1 MPLHSEAQDI
11 GISSHRKGGSITVPM
26 SSEDH
31 IVDLSPEDVRP
42 LSSSEPEA
50 PPEKE
55 AQSNY
60 VPGRFA
66 PDDKSAARTTFL
78 GNTYDLAAL
87 GALGSGVLALLS
99 CVTCNTVYYC
109 LPLLPI
115 ALGVVGLVAAERSV
129 NASRTRTWSWIGI
142 AAGIVIVLVT
152 LAAIV
157 LYIAFVALMLYVSY
171 TGKLD

>member
-1 MPLHSEAQDI
+1 MLYYLAQEEASQA
-11 GISSHRKGGSITVPM
+11 PM
-26 SSEDH
+26 SAESH
-31 IVDLSPEDVRP
+31 IVDLGPEDVRP
-42 LSSSEPEA
+42 VPSSELETLSERSQPAEQPHIGPA
-50 PPEKE
+50 SP
-55 AQSNY
+55 ADQ
-60 VPGRFA
+60 
-66 PDDKSAARTTFL
+66 DTAARANFL

-129 NASRTRTWSWIGI
+129 NARRTRTWSWIGI
-142 AAGIVIVLVT
+142 AAGVLILLVA
-152 LAAIV
+152 LAAIA
-157 LYIAFVALMLYVSY
+157 LYVAFVVLMLYMGY